1 MDRSS
6 AHAVSRPLRAP
17 RRVAKRLHVLD
28 DEALLDETRQGSREA
43 FGELWRRHSKAAA
56 VAAQSFRDLAE
67 PDDVVAEAFA
77 KIFEALQNGTG
88 PTSAFRPY
96 LYVTVRNLAHRRLR
110 EIPVED
116 ADLDE
121 LLVEAVTD
129 PVEVAL
135 DSSITASA
143 FRSLPERWQTV
154 LWYTEVERM
163 TARQTGELMGI
174 NANAVSALSF
184 RARAALREAWVQ
196 GHVSDT
202 VTTGRHR
209 DVLAKLGAW
218 SLGTLNQ
225 SDERFV
231 SEHLTGCTRCRL
243 IAEELDDVSKRLAV
257 ILLPLVFGAGAAL
270 LFERQLA
277 AGGGA
282 VTAASHSTFGRF
294 SPRSAALVGGATVV
308 LAAAVF
314 TIAQAAPDP
323 GAVVADAGHS
333 AAAPPSVAPQ
343 TTPSSGTSGAL
354 GPRAGSVTPP
364 SSDAS
369 PRPIPVSAVPPLLAA
384 TPLPGVTSPLPAQ
397 TSTPTPIPAPVPS
410 HPVVTTPPA
419 PPVHPPTTP
428 TQPPALPKLAAPEIT
443 SPATVLTRSLE
454 TTITGTAPPGS
465 RIDVTRDGA
474 PLGSATTDDEGGWSY
489 IATGLGEGPNLLEF
503 RSAGSRYRTS
513 DPAHVVITVDT
524 IAPDAP
530 VVTSVP
536 SPTGATPYVLE
547 GTAEPGSTITV
558 TGPSGALLAAVT
570 TGENGSWASGVI
582 VGFSPAMAGLTLT
595 ATDAAGNVSAPTV
608 AGPFA
613 FAPTFTNPT
622 GQTVSTPTVSVDLVG
637 WPGSRFVLTL
647 NGVAQ
652 GAFVFG
658 DDGTRHLTLSS
669 TGGRLSPGTYT
680 FTAIYD
686 DGAHTSTAS
695 ATASV
700 KVVAP

>member
-17 RRVAKRLHVLD
+17 RRVAKRLHALD
-28 DEALLDETRQGSREA
+28 DEALLDETRQGSQEA
-43 FGELWRRHSKAAA
+43 FGELWRRHSKAAT

-77 KIFEALQNGTG
+77 KIYEALQNGTG

-163 TARQTGELMGI
+163 TPRQTGELMGI

-209 DVLAKLGAW
+209 DVLSKLGAW

-282 VTAASHSTFGRF
+282 VTAASHSTFGRLT
-294 SPRSAALVGGATVV
+294 PRSAALVGGATVV
-308 LAAAVF
+308 LATAVF
-314 TIAQAAPDP
+314 AMAQAAPDP
-323 GAVVADAGHS
+323 AAVVAGGGHS
-333 AAAPPSVAPQ
+333 AAAPPSVSAP
-343 TTPSSGTSGAL
+343 TAPAPASGAL
-354 GPRAGSVTPP
+354 DPHTGLVSPP

-369 PRPIPVSAVPPLLAA
+369 PQPIPVAAVPPLVAA
-384 TPLPGVTSPLPAQ
+384 NPLPGVTSPLPTQ
-397 TSTPTPIPAPVPS
+397 TPPPSPVPS
-410 HPVVTTPPA
+410 HPVVTTPPTA
-419 PPVHPPTTP
+419 PVHPPTTS
-428 TQPPALPKLAAPEIT
+428 TQPPALPKLAAPAIT
-443 SPATVLTRSLE
+443 SPVTVLTRSLE
-454 TTITGTAPPGS
+454 STITGTAPPGS
-465 RIDVTRDGA
+465 RIDATRDGA
-474 PLGSATTDDEGGWSY
+474 LLGSTTTDADGNWSY
-489 IATGLGEGPNLLEF
+489 TTTGLAEGQNLLEF
-503 RSAGSRYRTS
+503 RSADSGYRTS
-513 DPAHVVITVDT
+513 DPAQVVVTVDT
-524 IAPDAP
+524 VAPDAP
-530 VVTSVP
+530 VVTSIP
-536 SPTGATPYVLE
+536 SETGATPYVLE

-558 TGPSGALLAAVT
+558 TGPSGVT
-570 TGENGSWASGVI
+570 LTTARTDENGSWSSGVI
-582 VGFSPAMAGLTLT
+582 AGFSPAMAGLTVT

-658 DDGTRHLTLSS
+658 DDGTRHLTLSN
-669 TGGRLSPGTYT
+669 TVGRLSPGTYT
-680 FTAIYD
+680 FTATYA
-686 DGAHTSTAS
+686 DGAQTSTAS

-700 KVVAP
+700 TVVAP